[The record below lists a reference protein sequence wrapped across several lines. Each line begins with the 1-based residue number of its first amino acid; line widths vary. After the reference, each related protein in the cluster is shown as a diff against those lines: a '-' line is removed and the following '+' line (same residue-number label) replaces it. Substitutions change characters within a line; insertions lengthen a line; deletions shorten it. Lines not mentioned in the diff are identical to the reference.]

1 MKTVE
6 EQPTISY
13 TDEPTSWMREANVD
27 PLVKSY
33 TKHRLLG
40 RNDYFFRIV
49 HYSDELS
56 KKY

>member
-1 MKTVE
+1 M
-6 EQPTISY
+6 SY

-40 RNDYFFRIV
+40 RLEYFFRIV

-56 KKY
+56 RKS